1 MIYLWFIFSVIMV
14 ITIIKDRKEYIE
26 WVNKV

>member
-1 MIYLWFIFSVIMV
+1 MIYFWFIFSIIMV

-26 WVNKV
+26 WSKK

>member
-14 ITIIKDRKEYIE
+14 ITITKDRKEYIE
-26 WVNKV
+26 WSKK